1 MNEKKTKVPQRGL
14 GVAQLERIRL
24 EEQNKKDSIFHSSRI
39 DFRPNKSVPFLE
51 NSPKLL
57 SDEYILDG
65 VNQKVDHHGVV
76 FGKNL
81 NLPSVMQQ
89 RCQQYQQSCSSSSM
103 FMVQGEPWSNWPVKL
118 LSCDQEV
125 TGSSLRNSL
134 LQKCKVNISSGLS
147 SSSLSVQNF
156 QMQPPSNQ
164 SYYRGERLPRWPEE
178 VKVKCLS
185 NSMLLGLSKNVS
197 RSHASASSSDDCS
210 VNVEEGNARKREVF
224 AKSRALSESGPSI
237 SARETKAL
245 DGDFLRLAPPAVALP
260 HLEAV
265 NPRSLTLQLLDCV
278 PSRVAAAAHT
288 PPSGLGISVQ
298 QPILGFSPSAE
309 VQIGREEDR
318 GSDFHTEVGADVD
331 LELKL

>member
-1 MNEKKTKVPQRGL
+1 MVNTNTSKKMNEKKTKVPQRGL

-51 NSPKLL
+51 NCPKLL

-103 FMVQGEPWSNWPVKL
+103 
-118 LSCDQEV
+118 
-125 TGSSLRNSL
+125 
-134 LQKCKVNISSGLS
+134 VNISSGLS

-178 VKVKCLS
+178 VKMAGVKRPYPFSPEHPPVPSFRRVFPQCCVAS
-185 NSMLLGLSKNVS
+185 VS

-265 NPRSLTLQLLDCV
+265 NRRSLTLQLFDCV

-309 VQIGREEDR
+309 VQIGREEAR

-331 LELKL
+331 LELNL

>member
-1 MNEKKTKVPQRGL
+1 MVNTNTSKKMNEKKTKVPQRGL

-51 NSPKLL
+51 NCPKLS
-57 SDEYILDG
+57 SDEYILGG

-103 FMVQGEPWSNWPVKL
+103 MAGVKRPYPFSPEHPPV
-118 LSCDQEV
+118 
-125 TGSSLRNSL
+125 
-134 LQKCKVNISSGLS
+134 
-147 SSSLSVQNF
+147 
-156 QMQPPSNQ
+156 PSFRRVFPQ
-164 SYYRGERLPRWPEE
+164 CCVAS
-178 VKVKCLS
+178 
-185 NSMLLGLSKNVS
+185 VS

-265 NPRSLTLQLLDCV
+265 NRRSLTLQLFDCV

-309 VQIGREEDR
+309 VQIGREEAR

-331 LELKL
+331 LELNL